1 MEKLIVIGDPHF
13 KTSNVPDTDEFIEK
27 IFILAQDTQPD
38 RIIILG
44 DLLHEHERLH
54 TIPLNKAYE
63 FVKKMAMISN
73 TYILVGN
80 HDMINNQQ
88 FLNSN
93 HWMNAMK
100 KWDNVTIIDTPTI
113 ININQDNFYTM
124 CPYVPNGR
132 FQEALDTIDTL
143 DWHQST
149 LIFAHQEFYGCKM
162 GAIISSDGDQWDKSF
177 PMVISGH
184 IHSNQKLLDGH
195 IYYPGSAMQHAF
207 GDPKCIISIITINE
221 TSYTNQEIDL
231 NLRKKRIIY
240 YDLDNIDNLNIETL
254 GNQHDDIKLTLSG
267 NYNDFKVF
275 KSSDLYKEII
285 HLGIHVVHKNKKQV
299 TTNMD
304 KLDEIMSNVLK
315 QTDDKQSSTDNNE
328 HTSVENNDQLH
339 EQNIEHNVEQMCS
352 NLPDFENLVEFL
364 VFDTKDTKLISDF
377 NYIFKN
383 DQQDNDIILL

>member
-27 IFILAQDTQPD
+27 IYNLAQDTQPD

-63 FVKKMAMISN
+63 FVKKMAMISK

-113 ININQDNFYTM
+113 IHINQDNFYTM

-132 FQEALDTIDTL
+132 FQEALDTVDSV
-143 DWHQST
+143 DWHHST

-177 PMVISGH
+177 PMIISGH

-207 GDPKCIISIITINE
+207 GDPKCIISIITVDE
-221 TSYTNQEIDL
+221 TNYTNQEIDL
-231 NLRKKRIIY
+231 KLRKKRIIY
-240 YDLDNIDNLNIETL
+240 HDLDDIDNLDIETL

-267 NYNDFKVF
+267 NYNDFKIF

-285 HLGIHVVHKNKKQV
+285 NLGIHVVHKNKKQQ

-304 KLDEIMSNVLK
+304 KLDVVMSNVLK
-315 QTDDKQSSTDNNE
+315 QSAEQSD
-328 HTSVENNDQLH
+328 TSKLS
-339 EQNIEHNVEQMCS
+339 EQSAGQTTEQTVEQSAEHMCS

-364 VFDTKDTKLISDF
+364 VFDTKDTRLISDF